1 MGFRSDSKAPASNF
15 TGVHHNKRNRGKK
28 EGIKVSFSITSYTVL
43 LDLKEFL
50 NLALKQCII
59 KQGPIA
65 LLTSQNTSGGKK
77 SLLFAFHKFIAFIV
91 STQFFIFSCQ
101 KKIKIYSQLKKIQI
115 NYGRA
120 FCFFIFVFSFAELE
134 RKIRANDREYNLS
147 FKYAVSAE

>member
-91 STQFFIFSCQ
+91 STQFFYFFMPEKDKNLLAV
-101 KKIKIYSQLKKIQI
+101 KKNI
-115 NYGRA
+115 
-120 FCFFIFVFSFAELE
+120 
-134 RKIRANDREYNLS
+134 
-147 FKYAVSAE
+147 

>member
-77 SLLFAFHKFIAFIV
+77 ITAICV
-91 STQFFIFSCQ
+91 SQ
-101 KKIKIYSQLKKIQI
+101 IYSIYSFYTVFYFFMPEKDKNLLAVKKNI
-115 NYGRA
+115 
-120 FCFFIFVFSFAELE
+120 
-134 RKIRANDREYNLS
+134 
-147 FKYAVSAE
+147 

>member
-50 NLALKQCII
+50 SLALKQCII

-101 KKIKIYSQLKKIQI
+101 KKIKIYSQLKKIFRYKSI
-115 NYGRA
+115 MVVL
-120 FCFFIFVFSFAELE
+120 FVFSF
-134 RKIRANDREYNLS
+134 LS
-147 FKYAVSAE
+147 FLLQSWKGKSEQTTASTISPLNMR

>member
-77 SLLFAFHKFIAFIV
+77 S
-91 STQFFIFSCQ
+91 Q
-101 KKIKIYSQLKKIQI
+101 IYSIYSFYTVFYFFMPEKDKNLLAVKKNI
-115 NYGRA
+115 
-120 FCFFIFVFSFAELE
+120 
-134 RKIRANDREYNLS
+134 
-147 FKYAVSAE
+147 